1 MSQSTIKICPSCP
14 LSPIQCSSSSIIS
27 LEGIIIPENI
37 TAEFIHLQAFNPSPR
52 ILSRRSIIPLINALQ
67 LTESQEEN
75 FEYFPVRDYDSQYKS
90 VKDKFEPNLSPLR
103 TLGKSQSRTSKRCSR
118 QLERTFSLTN
128 MIPSYDYTIPIC
140 TELLNDIPPF
150 TFEEF
155 VSSLGNMKQLKENYG
170 FLKTNNFV
178 CEVHRHLE
186 ASQKVALS
194 IMLLKMTSSSVFRTF
209 QLVDINKEKYTDKD
223 IKNLQHHILELP
235 NPTKQLMR
243 RFTEITKHVKE
254 MAYVFSGFVVSDDSK
269 EGFVNKLGYGIL
281 KTALRYESF
290 VLKGIDE
297 TGIYDFKESRMKVAL
312 CLSVETLSTLLFSK
326 DSVSLGYV
334 RFYMTTLPYFTT
346 QKTVLQFIKDNV
358 QLTTTDCANVYFS
371 VCKSFLEYWGDMFTE
386 SQVEFM
392 GKVSLNY
399 FTEKAKGVTDV
410 KGGKIPQNTCEE
422 ITGMMFKELRRMK
435 VQDLVLREKN
445 ILTSQ
450 EVTHKQN
457 CFEDVSMKFNKW
469 CLNELITTKDY
480 KKMLILGAKFLE
492 LKNYDAT
499 FSVYCGLKSSQ
510 WKGDKAEN
518 YTKKLQKDKNF
529 RNMEMVFNGPIVS
542 QQYDTLILKEKAPFI
557 PVFVL
562 ENRKLLL
569 AEEIPTY
576 VDATKTSIRIEDKL
590 RKCYSAVNTFIRG
603 RCLSYPFV
611 VKDVDTLIQKYEK

>member
-1 MSQSTIKICPSCP
+1 MCLTTKIYAKNNTRKYST
-14 LSPIQCSSSSIIS
+14 SSIVTH
-27 LEGIIIPENI
+27 EGVLIPETI
-37 TAEFIHLQAFNPSPR
+37 IGEFISLQAFNPNTKFTNRKSV
-52 ILSRRSIIPLINALQ
+52 IPFINALQ
-67 LTESQEEN
+67 MSEDVTQKIEFNSVSD
-75 FEYFPVRDYDSQYKS
+75 YFQQSELIKTT
-90 VKDKFEPNLSPLR
+90 FEPNLVFLKAFGR
-103 TLGKSQSRTSKRCSR
+103 TQSRLVCRCSR
-118 QLERTFSLTN
+118 ELEKSL
-128 MIPSYDYTIPIC
+128 MGSGVVPSYEYTTPLC
-140 TELLNDIPPF
+140 AELLKDVP
-150 TFEEF
+150 EF
-155 VSSLGNMKQLKENYG
+155 SYSSLLEALQNVRQLKENYG

-254 MAYVFSGFVVSDDSK
+254 MAYVFSGFVVSDDNK

-358 QLTTTDCANVYFS
+358 QLLTTDCANVYFS

-518 YTKKLQKDKNF
+518 YTKELQKDKNF

-576 VDATKTSIRIEDKL
+576 VDATQTSIRIEDKL

-603 RCLSYPFV
+603 RSECYEFDIA
-611 VKDVDTLIQKYEK
+611 DVENVIQKITE